1 MCELGHRAWC
11 RHGVVMAVR
20 TGSIGRG
27 FGDWAAGDLVR
38 DKLGSV
44 GSTVSGTGVSGA
56 GLRDEGA

>member
-1 MCELGHRAWC
+1 
-11 RHGVVMAVR
+11 MAVR

-27 FGDWAAGDLVR
+27 FGDWAADDLVR